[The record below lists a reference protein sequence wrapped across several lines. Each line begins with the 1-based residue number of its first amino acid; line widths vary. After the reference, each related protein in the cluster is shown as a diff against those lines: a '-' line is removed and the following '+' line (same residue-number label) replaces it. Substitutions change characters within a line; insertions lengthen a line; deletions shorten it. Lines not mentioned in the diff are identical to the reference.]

1 MNTELTYSTPE
12 EEGVSSEYIINFLN
26 EMEKREAEIHGIMIL
41 RNNKVIFEA
50 YNEPYRKEI
59 PHIVHSFT
67 KCFTNTA
74 AGIAYTK
81 GLIKLEDKVLDYF
94 PEYREGAN
102 EYLQKLTIRN
112 LLTMRSGQERSI
124 GGNEW
129 RPLKTSWLDAYFKVP
144 FVKEPGS
151 EFMYSSGNS
160 YITSAIVQRIT
171 GKTCHQLIEEELAPY
186 IGLEKFSWGESPE
199 GICSGGNGVSITVEG
214 MARLGLLYLNQGKW
228 GEKQLLSADW
238 VNLALGKKDPQP
250 RKAGEKDYNFHWT
263 HTGDIWCADG
273 MFGQTCAIVP
283 EQNMVIAITAADS
296 NYLETELIQKEILD
310 PMKEERNLSE
320 KMWNVLKNKGL
331 RMSLENKNR
340 SVSNRLISEN
350 RKMEIDTVENE
361 DRIEMSM
368 SGIFRR

>member
-1 MNTELTYSTPE
+1 MNKELTYSTPE

-94 PEYREGAN
+94 PEYREAAN

-160 YITSAIVQRIT
+160 YITSAIVQ
-171 GKTCHQLIEEELAPY
+171 
-186 IGLEKFSWGESPE
+186 
-199 GICSGGNGVSITVEG
+199 
-214 MARLGLLYLNQGKW
+214 
-228 GEKQLLSADW
+228 D
-238 VNLALGKKDPQP
+238 
-250 RKAGEKDYNFHWT
+250 RK
-263 HTGDIWCADG
+263 
-273 MFGQTCAIVP
+273 
-283 EQNMVIAITAADS
+283 
-296 NYLETELIQKEILD
+296 
-310 PMKEERNLSE
+310 
-320 KMWNVLKNKGL
+320 
-331 RMSLENKNR
+331 
-340 SVSNRLISEN
+340 SV
-350 RKMEIDTVENE
+350 
-361 DRIEMSM
+361 
-368 SGIFRR
+368 G

>member
-1 MNTELTYSTPE
+1 MNKELTYSTPE

-41 RNNKVIFEA
+41 RNNRVIFEA

-94 PEYREGAN
+94 PEYREAAN

-186 IGLEKFSWGESPE
+186 IGLE
-199 GICSGGNGVSITVEG
+199 
-214 MARLGLLYLNQGKW
+214 
-228 GEKQLLSADW
+228 
-238 VNLALGKKDPQP
+238 
-250 RKAGEKDYNFHWT
+250 
-263 HTGDIWCADG
+263 
-273 MFGQTCAIVP
+273 
-283 EQNMVIAITAADS
+283 
-296 NYLETELIQKEILD
+296 
-310 PMKEERNLSE
+310 
-320 KMWNVLKNKGL
+320 
-331 RMSLENKNR
+331 
-340 SVSNRLISEN
+340 
-350 RKMEIDTVENE
+350 
-361 DRIEMSM
+361 
-368 SGIFRR
+368 